1 MAKFGVKQSDFSKG
15 LTVTGSLVISG
26 SQTVTGSVVASSF
39 TGSLRGTA
47 SEALNSENLG
57 GYNHV
62 LYPRLNKFNTF
73 TEDQQVLIS
82 GSKEIG
88 TFEGDTFFILDNI
101 TNAEIG
107 LSNALS
113 DFDGP
118 YTSGIYVSS
127 GSTFSTSSYRTAIE
141 IPNGVNFPSGGLVNI
156 LFPTNITGSL
166 RVTDGASGSFS
177 GSFAGDGSGITNIS
191 ASSIVGLN
199 LAQIASGS
207 YTASIGADGF
217 QVNTSASISGSLTV
231 QGTITAQTLVV
242 QTITSSQELITGSLI
257 VSGSLNAYGGV
268 TGSLQGTASWANNA
282 TTASYALVATSA
294 SYASASTSASYAV
307 NATSASH
314 TLTASYV
321 NPLSQ
326 SVIISGS
333 LSLNSTT
340 SSGFISNA
348 DTLIF
353 VGTASFAGLTS
364 VTSSLVIENQTNPAS
379 LFLIKSG
386 STKYFDVESSGNTTV
401 YSNLFIIRNF
411 TNQQPVLTVSQ
422 SIVQFATQSI
432 DPSGSAPN
440 GGIWFTSANMYVGLD

>member
-26 SQTVTGSVVASSF
+26 SQTVTGSIASTTGF
-39 TGSLRGTA
+39 TGSLLGTSSYAVSA
-47 SEALNSENLG
+47 SNSHLLD
-57 GYNHV
+57 GYHSSAF
-62 LYPRLNKFNTF
+62 PRLAISNTF
-73 TEDQQVLIS
+73 TADQQILIS

-88 TFEGDTFFILDNI
+88 TFEGDTFFILDNG

-118 YTSGIYVSS
+118 YTAGIYVSS
-127 GSTFSTSSYRTAIE
+127 GSFLSTSSYFTAIE
-141 IPNGVNFPSGGLVNI
+141 IPNGVNFPSGGLVSI
-156 LFPTNITGSL
+156 KFPTEITGSL
-166 RVTDGASGSFS
+166 KITNGASGSFS
-177 GSFAGDGSGITNIS
+177 GSFEGDGSGITNIS

-199 LAQIASGS
+199 LARIASGS
-207 YTASIGADGF
+207 VTASVDPAYGF
-217 QVNTSASISGSLTV
+217 KVNASASISGSLNV
-231 QGTITAQTLVV
+231 QGTITATTLVV
-242 QTITSSQELITGSLI
+242 QTITSSQELVTGSLI
-257 VSGSLNAYGGV
+257 VSGSLEAYGGV

-294 SYASASTSASYAV
+294 SYTE
-307 NATSASH
+307 
-314 TLTASYV
+314 TASYV

-340 SSGFISNA
+340 SSGFVSNA

-386 STKYFDVESSGNTTV
+386 STKYLEVESSSNTTI
-401 YSNLFIIRNF
+401 YSNLFIIKNF

-422 SIVQFATQSI
+422 SIVQFATQSSN
-432 DPSGSAPN
+432 PTGTAPN
-440 GGIWFTSANMYVGLD
+440 GGIWFTSASMYVGLD

>member
-26 SQTVTGSVVASSF
+26 SQTVTGSIASTTGF
-39 TGSLRGTA
+39 TGSLLGTSSYAVSA
-47 SEALNSENLG
+47 SNSHLLD
-57 GYNHV
+57 GYHSSAF
-62 LYPRLNKFNTF
+62 PRLAISNTF
-73 TEDQQVLIS
+73 TADQQILIS

-88 TFEGDTFFILDNI
+88 TFEGDTFFILDNG

-118 YTSGIYVSS
+118 YTAGIYVSS
-127 GSTFSTSSYRTAIE
+127 GSFLSTSSYFTAIE
-141 IPNGVNFPSGGLVNI
+141 IPNGVNFPSGGLVSI
-156 LFPTNITGSL
+156 KFPTEITGSL
-166 RVTDGASGSFS
+166 KITNGASGSFS
-177 GSFAGDGSGITNIS
+177 GSFEGDGSGITNIS

-199 LAQIASGS
+199 LARIASGS
-207 YTASIGADGF
+207 VTASVDPAYGF
-217 QVNTSASISGSLTV
+217 KVNASASISGSLNV
-231 QGTITAQTLVV
+231 QGTITATTLVV
-242 QTITSSQELITGSLI
+242 QTITSSQELVTGSLI
-257 VSGSLNAYGGV
+257 VSGSLEAYGGV

-294 SYASASTSASYAV
+294 SYTE
-307 NATSASH
+307 
-314 TLTASYV
+314 TASYV

-340 SSGFISNA
+340 SSGFVSNA

-386 STKYFDVESSGNTTV
+386 STKYLEVESSSNTTI
-401 YSNLFIIRNF
+401 YSNLFIIKNF

>member
-15 LTVTGSLVISG
+15 LIVTGSLALSG
-26 SQTVTGSVVASSF
+26 SQVVTGSVIASNF
-39 TGSLRGTA
+39 TGSLLGTSSYA
-47 SEALNSENLG
+47 ANSHKLD
-57 GYNHV
+57 GYESSAF
-62 LYPRLNKFNTF
+62 PRLAISNTF
-73 TEDQQVLIS
+73 TQDQQILIS

-88 TFEGDTFFILDNI
+88 TFEGDTFFILDNT

-107 LSNALS
+107 LSNAIS

-118 YTSGIYVSS
+118 YTAGIYVSS
-127 GSTFSTSSYRTAIE
+127 GSNLAYRAAIE
-141 IPNGVNFPSGGLVNI
+141 IPNGVNFPAPSGSVNI

-166 RVTDGASGSFS
+166 RITEGVTGSFS
-177 GSFAGDGSGITNIS
+177 GSFEGDGSGITNIS

-207 YTASIGADGF
+207 YTASIGASGL

-257 VSGSLNAYGGV
+257 VGGSLNAYGGV

-282 TTASYALVATSA
+282 ITSSYSLFATSA
-294 SYASASTSASYAV
+294 SFASTASSV
-307 NATSASH
+307 N
-314 TLTASYV
+314 L
-321 NPLSQ
+321 LSQ

-340 SSGFISNA
+340 SSGFVSNA

-364 VTSSLVIENQTNPAS
+364 ITSSLVIENQTNPAS

-386 STKYFDVESSGNTTV
+386 STKYFEVSSSGDTTV

-422 SIVQFATQSI
+422 SIVQFATQSL
-432 DPSGSAPN
+432 DPTSTAPN
-440 GGIWFTSANMYVGLD
+440 GGIWFTSTNMYVGLD